1 MNKISLFSREQEKKK
16 VFIQLGR
23 KFNLPL
29 DIIIY
34 LFNTLHKNIA
44 YDRSLQ
50 INFHKNI
57 LSSHLCEP
65 SSLLDID
72 NSFLNPINP
81 YQYRLPINKG
91 NEWLIHSYKCTRNY
105 IIYNDLYNELK
116 PIDIINKQIEI
127 YGDTYFLLKSDTNGP
142 FVSFQPLKDIER
154 MKFIDAMGTKLFDLY
169 FEYLENTGFN
179 VLKIKSTSP
188 VTWQEIWLDEH
199 PYNE

>member
-65 SSLLDID
+65 SSFLDID

-199 PYNE
+199 PYN